1 MIRYL
6 ILFLCVVG
14 TGILPAQLQPSRRDL
29 QLSDTL
35 RTAVLDGIWTSTHP
49 TLGYAPIEME
59 QYGPDPFLLRTVR
72 LLFNDVLSVPRMGGT
87 TSKNLLSAT
96 DVAGLIRVGYGLAD
110 ISAGRFLP
118 LSDSSKVA
126 IDSTPA
132 DLPFHVRRLVARIKD
147 ALDDAAPW
155 YRKAIAE
162 TPIEKRLRDAAPAER
177 TRKALALAQA
187 LWRDDRLDQMA
198 TSDID
203 AMPLLRTFD
212 RRSMA
217 FASVILAAHIDRALR
232 EFRSADSAQPNK
244 SVGRWKIVH
253 PMGTIL
259 VTGTASDTVT
269 SADAAACVIDLG
281 GNDLYIGGVACAV
294 GPTRPFGIVID
305 VGGDDHYVAQDDTL
319 SIGSAVFGAA
329 FLIDITGAD
338 IYHGKT
344 SSIGTAWFG
353 TAAVVDLAG
362 DDQYTVDGIYGQGAG
377 TVGLGLLDDRAG
389 DDVYIIAAEGQAFA
403 QTHGAGLLVDRGGN
417 DRYTARLDGAPSELY
432 LGQSVSRAQGAAF
445 GRRADLGDGHS
456 LSGGVAMLAD
466 AAGDDIYTAAAWSQ
480 GCGYWWAAGFLEDH
494 DGNDTYINGKY
505 SLGAGAHFAIGCIAD
520 LRGDD
525 AYNVDN
531 DEAVNQYH
539 GHGRDGSIGV
549 AFDGDGND
557 RYHFRSHCGG
567 SADLGSIGLFWDR
580 AGDDSYDILFD
591 APAEADSNAWSNTP
605 PMGTATMYEPF
616 GTFRD
621 DLLTVGVCIDGAG
634 SDVYSWRRTAADT
647 QLAPDGAVGL
657 QQRRT
662 DNGRTSPLIR
672 TPRSRGLFIDR

>member
-1 MIRYL
+1 MIR
-6 ILFLCVVG
+6 FVMLCLAAAA
-14 TGILPAQLQPSRRDL
+14 TLTAQTMPLRREL

-35 RTAVLDGIWTSTHP
+35 RRVILDGIWTSAHP
-49 TLGYAPIEME
+49 TFGYAPTEME
-59 QYGPDPFLLRTVR
+59 QYGPDPFLLRNVR

-87 TSKNLLSAT
+87 TSKNLLAAT
-96 DVAGLIRVGYGLAD
+96 DIAALIRTGYGLTD
-110 ISAGRFLP
+110 VSAGRFLP
-118 LSDSSKVA
+118 LPDSSNPTV
-126 IDSTPA
+126 DSMPA
-132 DLPFHVRRLVARIKD
+132 ALPFHVRRLVAHINA

-162 TPIEKRLRDAAPAER
+162 TPIERRLRDAPATER
-177 TRKALALAQA
+177 ARKALALAQA

-198 TSDID
+198 TSDVD

-217 FASVILAAHIDRALR
+217 FASVILAAHLDSALK
-232 EFRSADSAQPNK
+232 EYRSADSAQPF
-244 SVGRWKIVH
+244 SGTGRWRIVH

-259 VTGTASDTVT
+259 ITGSTADTIT
-269 SADAAACVIDLG
+269 AADDAMCVIDLG
-281 GNDLYIGGVACAV
+281 GNDLYIGAV
-294 GPTRPFGIVID
+294 GCAIGPSRPFGIVVD
-305 VGGDDHYVAQDDTL
+305 MGGDDRYTAQDDTL
-319 SIGSAVFGAA
+319 SIGSAVFGVSLLVDVA
-329 FLIDITGAD
+329 GSD
-338 IYHGKT
+338 IYHGLT
-344 SSIGTAWFG
+344 SSIGSAWFG
-353 TAAVVDLAG
+353 TAAVIDMRG
-362 DDQYTVDGIYGQGAG
+362 NDQYTVDGIYGQGAG
-377 TVGLGLLDDRAG
+377 TAGVGLVDDRAG

-403 QTHGAGLLVDRGGN
+403 QTYGAGLLVDRGGN

-480 GCGYWWAAGFLEDH
+480 GCGYWWAAGFLEDL

-531 DEAVNQYH
+531 DDAVNQYH
-539 GHGRDGSIGV
+539 GHARDGSIGV

-580 AGDDSYDILFD
+580 AGDDTYDVLFD
-591 APAEADSNAWSNTP
+591 PPADADSTSWANTP
-605 PMGTATMYEPF
+605 PMGTATVYEPF

-621 DLLTVGVCIDGAG
+621 DVLTVGVFIDGSGTDAYAWG
-634 SDVYSWRRTAADT
+634 SASGSTVT
-647 QLAPDGAVGL
+647 PKDGAVDP
-657 QQRRT
+657 QRRT
-662 DNGRTSPLIR
+662 GNGRTSTLIR
-672 TPRSRGLFIDR
+672 APRSRGLFIDR